1 MCIDLYFRGE
11 ARPLSH
17 LADDLNCGLTRV
29 QRAARNKGSSLPV
42 TSFTDL
48 RAACP
53 PSPEVKI
60 RSIFNN
66 SSRNS
71 KFLNFHKSFSLGN
84 YYRQEE
90 EEPKVKKSCL
100 LIYNCEKE

>member
-1 MCIDLYFRGE
+1 MYIDLYFRGE

-17 LADDLNCGLTRV
+17 LADDLNCGGLTRV

-48 RAACP
+48 RATCP

-66 SSRNS
+66 NRNS

-90 EEPKVKKSCL
+90 EEEPKVKKKL
-100 LIYNCEKE
+100 ALNL

>member
-1 MCIDLYFRGE
+1 MYIRGE

-42 TSFTDL
+42 ASFTDL
-48 RAACP
+48 RVACP

-60 RSIFNN
+60 RSVFTTN

-71 KFLNFHKSFSLGN
+71 KLLNFHKSFSLGN

-90 EEPKVKKSCL
+90 EEEPKVRKVVFKF
-100 LIYNCEKE
+100 IIA

>member
-1 MCIDLYFRGE
+1 MYIDLYIRGE

-17 LADDLNCGLTRV
+17 LADDLNCGGLTRV

-42 TSFTDL
+42 TSFANL
-48 RAACP
+48 GPP

-60 RSIFNN
+60 RSVFN
-66 SSRNS
+66 SSSRNNS

-90 EEPKVKKSCL
+90 EEEPKVKK
-100 LIYNCEKE
+100 IIFKFIIE

>member
-1 MCIDLYFRGE
+1 LYIRGE

-17 LADDLNCGLTRV
+17 LADDLNSGGLTRV

-90 EEPKVKKSCL
+90 EEEPKVRKSSL
-100 LIYNCEKE
+100 NL

>member
-1 MCIDLYFRGE
+1 MYMFIDLYIRGE

-53 PSPEVKI
+53 PSPEVKL

-66 SSRNS
+66 NNRSS

-84 YYRQEE
+84 YYSQEEE
-90 EEPKVKKSCL
+90 EEPKVRKSSL
-100 LIYNCEKE
+100 NL

>member
-1 MCIDLYFRGE
+1 MYIRGE

-53 PSPEVKI
+53 PPSPEVKI
-60 RSIFNN
+60 RSVFTTN

-71 KFLNFHKSFSLGN
+71 KLLNFHKSFSLGN

-90 EEPKVKKSCL
+90 EEEPKVRKVVFKF
-100 LIYNCEKE
+100 IIA